1 MLANL
6 LRSQRHSI
14 SVLRSLEKEQ
24 KTKQQGKVPND
35 PTNASSGI
43 TAANADL
50 LSEAVPSPPPA
61 KIARAKSNQRSD
73 TPTGWRS
80 FPVVLSSEF
89 EQSLGELYPFWKQ
102 QVLQNV
108 DFLLRT
114 WTHVAI
120 SDPFSGFVPDEELN
134 KAEDIIKEETRNLN
148 AREESYEESHKL
160 FTDRLPKLEDRL
172 KKREK
177 GWLDIDDAALAR
189 IEGEILE
196 LREKRRNCEA
206 KISSCTSRKNELED
220 QLQRA
225 IDSWKQRCKKDPGTK
240 THKVPVRKTFPPT
253 IGQASNL

>member
-61 KIARAKSNQRSD
+61 KIACAKSNQRSD

-89 EQSLGELYPFWKQ
+89 EQSLGELYPFGSSKSCRMSISFSEHGHMLQSQIRSVGSSPTKNSIKQ
-102 QVLQNV
+102 
-108 DFLLRT
+108 RT
-114 WTHVAI
+114 SSKRRLGTSMRVK
-120 SDPFSGFVPDEELN
+120 N
-134 KAEDIIKEETRNLN
+134 RTRNRTN
-148 AREESYEESHKL
+148 CSR
-160 FTDRLPKLEDRL
+160 TDCQNSKTGL
-172 KKREK
+172 KKGER
-177 GWLDIDDAALAR
+177 LAR
-189 IEGEILE
+189 Y
-196 LREKRRNCEA
+196 RRCSTCQNRRRD
-206 KISSCTSRKNELED
+206 I
-220 QLQRA
+220 RA
-225 IDSWKQRCKKDPGTK
+225 T
-240 THKVPVRKTFPPT
+240 
-253 IGQASNL
+253 